1 MLLET
6 INGFN
11 IWKRNIPYILLR
23 YLLYC
28 SDLMEF
34 LSYSILVIFQ
44 IIVSRNI
51 ATIPPQDTRTKAGGA
66 THWYDDLTNCWRLS
80 CGISIFT
87 QCNCLPCYKIHIPA
101 IHFLGILFY
110 SEICLFLIYQYVD
123 MDEILISSASLRW
136 SYWIWNTWKWEFWKC
151 PLGFALWSGGESILA
166 TSSYLNLQL
175 YLTWSTAGRV
185 TYVRRSDSPCC
196 SGVTMYRLFLS
207 VYSCDVNM

>member
-11 IWKRNIPYILLR
+11 IWKRYIPYILLR

-87 QCNCLPCYKIHIPA
+87 QSNCLPCYKIHIPA

-110 SEICLFLIYQYVD
+110 SEICLFLFYQYVD
-123 MDEILISSASLRW
+123 MDEILISFVMILQNMKYMEIRILKMS
-136 SYWIWNTWKWEFWKC
+136 TWLCTVKW
-151 PLGFALWSGGESILA
+151 
-166 TSSYLNLQL
+166 
-175 YLTWSTAGRV
+175 
-185 TYVRRSDSPCC
+185 RRINIGD
-196 SGVTMYRLFLS
+196 FLLS
-207 VYSCDVNM
+207 